1 MTEYVE
7 KELLYKRLLEK
18 SNDEKLCVYLGNLFI
33 YALRDVFS
41 ELPTADV
48 VEVRHGEWKQAYNS
62 FPKYVCTN
70 CNHLFNN
77 KSFKYCPNCG
87 AKMDGE
93 RRAEE

>member
-1 MTEYVE
+1 MSICGKCIHYEICDEYVSPCE
-7 KELLYKRLLEK
+7 TFPETENGCPCYKSK
-18 SNDEKLCVYLGNLFI
+18 HDF
-33 YALRDVFS
+33 
-41 ELPTADV
+41 
-48 VEVRHGEWKQAYNS
+48 VEVKHGKWKQAYNS

-93 RRAEE
+93 VKGETK

>member
-1 MTEYVE
+1 MSICGKCIHYEICDEYVSPCE
-7 KELLYKRLLEK
+7 TFPEIENGCRCYKLK
-18 SNDEKLCVYLGNLFI
+18 D
-33 YALRDVFS
+33 DFS
-41 ELPTADV
+41 EV
-48 VEVRHGEWKQAYNS
+48 KHGKWKQAYNS

-93 RRAEE
+93 RKTEE

>member
-1 MTEYVE
+1 MSRYIDADA
-7 KELLYKRLLEK
+7 LLNAINQNTAEAHNERCAQILEAI
-18 SNDEKLCVYLGNLFI
+18 LYT
-33 YALRDVFS
+33 
-41 ELPTADV
+41 PTADV
-48 VEVRHGEWKQAYNS
+48 VEVKHGKWKQAYNS

-93 RRAEE
+93 VKGETK